1 MLKNN
6 EIDKVLITE
15 EEIKEKVSELGEKI
29 TRDYQGKNLIF
40 IGVLRGAVIFMAD

>member
-29 TRDYQGKNLIF
+29 TRDYQGKNLYF
-40 IGVLRGAVIFMAD
+40 YRRVKGSS